1 MEGTDRTVRQDH
13 HALFVVYDTKGA
25 GRVVGVF
32 DTRRLADRVR
42 SIDPSYFRV
51 HRSEVNHVRHEA
63 LEWLNSPDQR
73 RALRELIRSE
83 ELEEE

>member
-1 MEGTDRTVRQDH
+1 MAGTDARDDE

-32 DTRRLADRVR
+32 DSRRLADRVHA
-42 SIDPSYFRV
+42 IDPSYYRV

-63 LEWLNSPDQR
+63 LEWLNSPEQR
-73 RALRELIRSE
+73 RALRDLIRSE